1 MYKILTFSIKDSTL
15 YKTSLNIREKVF
27 VEEQNVA
34 RKLEVENEDEATFY
48 LLLIDEIAVGTGRW
62 RKTKS
67 GIKLER
73 FAILPEYRNKNLGTV
88 LLKKVLADLE
98 QQTEKI
104 YLHSQLKA
112 IPYYERQGFKKVGD
126 MFVEAGIKHVEMIK
140 SLNRM
145 EK

>member
-1 MYKILTFSIKDSTL
+1 MHKILSFSIKDITL
-15 YKTSLNIREKVF
+15 YKTALNIREKVF
-27 VEEQNVA
+27 VEEQKVA
-34 RKLEVENEDEATFY
+34 RLLEVENEESATFY
-48 LLLIDEIAVGTGRW
+48 LLFVDEIAVGTGRW

-98 QQTEKI
+98 QQSGNI

-112 IPYYERQGFKKVGD
+112 IPYYERQGFRKIGD
-126 MFVEAGIKHVEMIK
+126 LFVEAGIKHFEMIK